1 MKTVKELAEYLRV
14 ESHAVLRWIKQGKIK
29 AFKFGKDWR
38 IPEEEFEFIISNG
51 LREEEMNE
59 KNKGDK

>member
-38 IPEEEFEFIISNG
+38 IPGEEFEFIISNG

-59 KNKGDK
+59 KNKGE

>member
-29 AFKFGKDWR
+29 AVKFGKDWR
-38 IPEEEFEFIISNG
+38 ISEEEFKFIISNG

-59 KNKGDK
+59 KNKGE

>member
-38 IPEEEFEFIISNG
+38 ISEEEFKFIISNG
-51 LREEEMNE
+51 LRKWLSHNIGEE
-59 KNKGDK
+59 